1 MDDRSFSRIYKI
13 VVVGSGAVGKTSL
26 ILRFTTGA
34 FRESYIR
41 TLGAGFAFKNLD
53 VDNRLV
59 KLQIWDLAGQPKMKT
74 VRSNFYTGASGIIF
88 IYDVTR
94 RETFDE
100 IPDWKTEA
108 DTHAPNCASLLVA
121 NKVDMVQDRAVTE
134 AEGKEM
140 AEKFGGNI
148 LETSVKMNEN
158 VEDVFKVITRE
169 IMKTAG

>member
-1 MDDRSFSRIYKI
+1 
-13 VVVGSGAVGKTSL
+13 
-26 ILRFTTGA
+26 
-34 FRESYIR
+34 
-41 TLGAGFAFKNLD
+41 
-53 VDNRLV
+53 
-59 KLQIWDLAGQPKMKT
+59 MKK
-74 VRSNFYTGASGIIF
+74 VRSNFYTGASGVVF

-100 IPDWKTEA
+100 MLGWKTEA
-108 DTHAPNCASLLVA
+108 DTHASNCASLLVA
-121 NKVDMVQDRAVTE
+121 NKIDMVQARAVTE